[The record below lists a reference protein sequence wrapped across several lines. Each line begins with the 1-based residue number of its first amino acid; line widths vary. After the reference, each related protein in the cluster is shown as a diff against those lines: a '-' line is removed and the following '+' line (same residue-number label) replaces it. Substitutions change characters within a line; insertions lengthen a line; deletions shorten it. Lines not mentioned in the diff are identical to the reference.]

1 MSEQE
6 QHRTAAGETSR
17 HAARPPSGEPGPNG
31 TGQSNTGQSNTGQS
45 NTGEADNGT
54 APGGAD
60 ETEELRTQLAQ
71 MEDRWRRA
79 LADFDNLRKRVAR
92 ESTQQREDERA
103 AVAARWL
110 PVLDNLEL
118 ALQHAA
124 ADPASIVP
132 GVRAVHEQALS
143 VLADLGFPR
152 RSDVNEPFDP
162 RRHEAVATMPDAGAK
177 PGTVLR
183 VVRPG
188 YGSDERPLRP
198 AAVIVAKGT

>member
-6 QHRTAAGETSR
+6 QQRTAAGEASR
-17 HAARPPSGEPGPNG
+17 PAASPPSGEPGPNG
-31 TGQSNTGQSNTGQS
+31 TGQTNA
-45 NTGEADNGT
+45 GETHNGA
-54 APGGAD
+54 APGGTD
-60 ETEELRTQLAQ
+60 ETEELRARLAQ

-92 ESTQQREDERA
+92 ESAQQRDDERA

-124 ADPASIVP
+124 ADPASIVS
-132 GVRAVHEQALS
+132 GVQAVHEQALS

-162 RRHEAVATMPDAGAK
+162 SRHEAVATMPDAGAK
-177 PGTVLR
+177 PGTVLH

-198 AAVIVAKGT
+198 ASVIVAKGT

>member
-6 QHRTAAGETSR
+6 EHRTATGETSQP
-17 HAARPPSGEPGPNG
+17 AARPPSGE
-31 TGQSNTGQSNTGQS
+31 
-45 NTGEADNGT
+45 A
-54 APGGAD
+54 GARA
-60 ETEELRTQLAQ
+60 TEDLRAELAE

-79 LADFDNLRKRVAR
+79 LADFDNLRKRAAR
-92 ESTQQREDERA
+92 ESAQQRDDERA

-118 ALQHAA
+118 ALQHAD
-124 ADPASIVP
+124 ADPASIVS
-132 GVRAVHEQALS
+132 GVRAVHEQALN

-162 RRHEAVATMPDAGAK
+162 SRHEAVATMPDAEAK

-198 AAVIVAKGT
+198 AAVVVAKGT

>member
-6 QHRTAAGETSR
+6 QDRTAAGETSR
-17 HAARPPSGEPGPNG
+17 SAARPPSGEPSPDG
-31 TGQSNTGQSNTGQS
+31 TGQTD
-45 NTGEADNGT
+45 ADPTDNR
-54 APGGAD
+54 AASGGAE
-60 ETEELRTQLAQ
+60 ETEELRAELAR

-92 ESTQQREDERA
+92 ETAQQRDDERA
-103 AVAARWL
+103 TVAARWL

-124 ADPASIVP
+124 ADPASIVS
-132 GVRAVHEQALS
+132 GVEAVHEQALRI
-143 VLADLGFPR
+143 LADLGFPR

-162 RRHEAVATMPDAGAK
+162 SRHEAVAMMPDAAAT
-177 PGTVLR
+177 PGTVLQ

>member
-1 MSEQE
+1 MTEQ
-6 QHRTAAGETSR
+6 QG
-17 HAARPPSGEPGPNG
+17 NG
-31 TGQSNTGQSNTGQS
+31 TEPDTSQDAGAGRDDQM
-45 NTGEADNGT
+45 EALRRQV
-54 APGGAD
+54 AD
-60 ETEELRTQLAQ
+60 L
-71 MEDRWRRA
+71 EDRWRRA

-92 ESTQQREDERA
+92 ESAQQRDDERA

-132 GVRAVHEQALS
+132 GVQAVHEQALS

-162 RRHEAVATMPDAGAK
+162 RRHEAVATMPDAAAK
-177 PGTVLR
+177 PGTVLH

-198 AAVIVAKGT
+198 AAVIVAKPT

>member
-17 HAARPPSGEPGPNG
+17 SAARPPSGGPGPHGAGLANG
-31 TGQSNTGQSNTGQS
+31 SDT
-45 NTGEADNGT
+45 DNGA
-54 APGGAD
+54 APDGAD
-60 ETEELRTQLAQ
+60 ETEELRARLTQ
-71 MEDRWRRA
+71 MEERWRRA

-92 ESTQQREDERA
+92 ESTQQRDDERA

-124 ADPASIVP
+124 ADPASIVS
-132 GVRAVHEQALS
+132 GVQAVHEQALR

-162 RRHEAVATMPDAGAK
+162 SRHEVVATMPDARAV
-177 PGTVLR
+177 PGTVLQ

-198 AAVIVAKGT
+198 AAVIVAQGT

>member
-1 MSEQE
+1 MAMSEQE
-6 QHRTAAGETSR
+6 QNRTAAGETSGP
-17 HAARPPSGEPGPNG
+17 AARPPSGEPGPNG
-31 TGQSNTGQSNTGQS
+31 TGRTSAGQT
-45 NTGEADNGT
+45 DNGA

-60 ETEELRTQLAQ
+60 EAEELRAQLAQ

-79 LADFDNLRKRVAR
+79 LADFDNLRKRAAR
-92 ESTQQREDERA
+92 ESAQQRADERA

-118 ALQHAA
+118 ALQHAV
-124 ADPASIVP
+124 ADPASIIS
-132 GVRAVHEQALS
+132 GVQAVHEQALG

-162 RRHEAVATMPDAGAK
+162 SRHEAVATMPDAEAK

>member
-6 QHRTAAGETSR
+6 ENRTAAGETSR
-17 HAARPPSGEPGPNG
+17 PAARTPSGGPGPDG
-31 TGQSNTGQSNTGQS
+31 TGQSGTGRSGAGRSGAAETDRG
-45 NTGEADNGT
+45 A

-60 ETEELRTQLAQ
+60 ETEKFRAELAQ
-71 MEDRWRRA
+71 MEERWRRA

-92 ESTQQREDERA
+92 ESARQRDDERA
-103 AVAARWL
+103 AVAVRWL

-118 ALQHAA
+118 ALQHAT
-124 ADPASIVP
+124 ADPASIVA
-132 GVRAVHEQALS
+132 GVRAVHKQALS

-152 RSDVNEPFDP
+152 RSEVNEPFDP
-162 RRHEAVATMPDAGAK
+162 SRHEVVATMPDAEAE

>member
-6 QHRTAAGETSR
+6 QQRTAAGETSQD
-17 HAARPPSGEPGPNG
+17 AARPPSGVTGPDR
-31 TGQSNTGQSNTGQS
+31 TDQADA
-45 NTGEADNGT
+45 GET
-54 APGGAD
+54 H
-60 ETEELRTQLAQ
+60 ELRAQLDQ
-71 MEDRWRRA
+71 MEERWRRA
-79 LADFDNLRKRVAR
+79 LADFDNLRKRSAR
-92 ESTQQREDERA
+92 ESVQQRDDERA

-124 ADPASIVP
+124 ADPASIVA
-132 GVRAVHEQALS
+132 GVQAVHEQALS

-162 RRHEAVATMPDAGAK
+162 SRHEAVATMPDADAK

-198 AAVIVAKGT
+198 AAVIVAKGD

>member
-1 MSEQE
+1 MPSSRPGDAAMSEQE
-6 QHRTAAGETSR
+6 QRRTAAGETSQ
-17 HAARPPSGEPGPNG
+17 HAARPPSGGAGPNG
-31 TGQSNTGQSNTGQS
+31 TGQTDA
-45 NTGEADNGT
+45 GETD
-54 APGGAD
+54 
-60 ETEELRTQLAQ
+60 ELRAQLAQ
-71 MEDRWRRA
+71 MEERWRRA

-92 ESTQQREDERA
+92 ESAQQRDDERA

-124 ADPASIVP
+124 ADPASIVA
-132 GVRAVHEQALS
+132 GVQAVHEQALS

-162 RRHEAVATMPDAGAK
+162 SRHEAVATMPDAAAK
-177 PGTVLR
+177 PGTVLH

>member
-1 MSEQE
+1 MSEQD
-6 QHRTAAGETSR
+6 QHRTAADERSR
-17 HAARPPSGEPGPNG
+17 PAANPPSGESGPDG
-31 TGQSNTGQSNTGQS
+31 GAQSN
-45 NTGEADNGT
+45 ARPVDNGA

-60 ETEELRTQLAQ
+60 ETEELRAELAR

-79 LADFDNLRKRVAR
+79 LADFDNLRKRAAR
-92 ESTQQREDERA
+92 ESAQQRDDERA

-118 ALQHAA
+118 ALQHAS
-124 ADPASIVP
+124 ADPASIVS
-132 GVRAVHEQALS
+132 GVQAVHEQALN

-162 RRHEAVATMPDAGAK
+162 SRHEAVATMPDAEAE
-177 PGTVLR
+177 PGTVLH

-188 YGSDERPLRP
+188 YGTDERPLRP

>member
-6 QHRTAAGETSR
+6 QDRTAAGEASR
-17 HAARPPSGEPGPNG
+17 PAASSPSGGPAPDA
-31 TGQSNTGQSNTGQS
+31 TGQTNAGPT
-45 NTGEADNGT
+45 DNGT
-54 APGGAD
+54 APAGVD
-60 ETEELRTQLAQ
+60 ETGELRAQLAQ

-79 LADFDNLRKRVAR
+79 LADFDNLRKRAAR
-92 ESTQQREDERA
+92 QAAQQRDDERA

-124 ADPASIVP
+124 ADPASIVS
-132 GVRAVHEQALS
+132 GVQAVHEQALG

-152 RSDVNEPFDP
+152 RSDVNEAFDP
-162 RRHEAVATMPDAGAK
+162 SRHEAVATMPDAEAK
-177 PGTVLR
+177 PGTVLH

-198 AAVIVAKGT
+198 AAVIVAQGT

>member
-6 QHRTAAGETSR
+6 ERRTAAGETSQP
-17 HAARPPSGEPGPNG
+17 AARPPSGEAG
-31 TGQSNTGQSNTGQS
+31 
-45 NTGEADNGT
+45 
-54 APGGAD
+54 
-60 ETEELRTQLAQ
+60 ETEDLRARLAEV
-71 MEDRWRRA
+71 EDRWRRA

-92 ESTQQREDERA
+92 ESAQQRDDERA

-110 PVLDNLEL
+110 PVVDNLEL
-118 ALQHAA
+118 ALQHAD
-124 ADPASIVP
+124 ADPVSIVS
-132 GVRAVHEQALS
+132 GIRAVHEQALG

-162 RRHEAVATMPDAGAK
+162 SRHEAVATMPDAEAQ
-177 PGTVLR
+177 PGTVLH

-198 AAVIVAKGT
+198 AAVVVAKGT

>member
-6 QHRTAAGETSR
+6 Q
-17 HAARPPSGEPGPNG
+17 SGP
-31 TGQSNTGQSNTGQS
+31 
-45 NTGEADNGT
+45 
-54 APGGAD
+54 APDGAD
-60 ETEELRTQLAQ
+60 ETEDLRAKLAE

-79 LADFDNLRKRVAR
+79 LADFDNFRKRVAR
-92 ESTQQREDERA
+92 ESAQQRDDERA

-118 ALQHAA
+118 ALQHAD
-124 ADPASIVP
+124 ADPASIVS
-132 GVRAVHEQALS
+132 GVQAVHEQALR

-162 RRHEAVATMPDAGAK
+162 SRHEAVATMPDSEAK

-188 YGSDERPLRP
+188 YGSDERSLRP
-198 AAVIVAKGT
+198 AAVVVAKGT

>member
-1 MSEQE
+1 MNEHE
-6 QHRTAAGETSR
+6 QHRTADGETSR
-17 HAARPPSGEPGPNG
+17 PAARPPSGEPGPDG
-31 TGQSNTGQSNTGQS
+31 TGQTDAGLT
-45 NTGEADNGT
+45 DNRA

-60 ETEELRTQLAQ
+60 ETEELRAELAR

-92 ESTQQREDERA
+92 ESAQQRDDERA

-124 ADPASIVP
+124 ADPASIVS
-132 GVRAVHEQALS
+132 GVQAVHEQALS

-162 RRHEAVATMPDAGAK
+162 SRHEAVAMMPDEEAK

-188 YGSDERPLRP
+188 YGTDERPLRP